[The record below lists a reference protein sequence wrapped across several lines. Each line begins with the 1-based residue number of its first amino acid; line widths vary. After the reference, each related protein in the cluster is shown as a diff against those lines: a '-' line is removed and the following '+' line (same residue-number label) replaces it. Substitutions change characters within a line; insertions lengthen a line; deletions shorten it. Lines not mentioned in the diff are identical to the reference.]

1 MRIAFA
7 WAVTVSGI
15 VACGMFLGGLSRGG
29 MRVPMMMLGILGVG
43 VAVTGGR
50 AVAKERRRSVR
61 GSAASDTRRRR
72 RAGKLRSVIFVA
84 LLFAAAVAGALLVRK
99 YL

>member
-43 VAVTGGR
+43 VAGTGAR

-61 GSAASDTRRRR
+61 LIHCPDATTCIQARTTW
-72 RAGKLRSVIFVA
+72 LH
-84 LLFAAAVAGALLVRK
+84 
-99 YL
+99 